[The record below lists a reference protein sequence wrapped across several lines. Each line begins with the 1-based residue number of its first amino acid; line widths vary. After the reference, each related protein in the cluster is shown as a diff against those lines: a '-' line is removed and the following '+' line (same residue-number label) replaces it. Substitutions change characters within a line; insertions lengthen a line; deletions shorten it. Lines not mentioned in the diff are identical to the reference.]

1 MSVILIIFGL
11 LLIIAIQV
19 DIWFTTLT
27 LGGGGPITGRLS
39 AWLWLAALKIHK
51 KSSNHRLLSTVG
63 FFLLVCIPV
72 FWFFF
77 TWLGWVSLF
86 TSVPTAVIGGSDKL
100 PATIL
105 ERIYFT
111 GFTLSTLGMGD
122 YQPSGPVWQLLTT
135 VASIQG
141 FFQVTLTFAYLIPI
155 VSAAS
160 RKRSFAAYITCLG
173 GTPDEIITRAWNGKD
188 FGQFDQHLIALAPML
203 TQEGESHLTYPILH
217 YFHTVERSRSAVLS
231 VAALDEALT
240 ILQYGLPAQYQP
252 DGAALKTTRRAIAAF
267 LNTLTTA
274 YIEPAS
280 INPVL
285 PNLTLLRKHQIPT
298 VSDEQFQTAIK
309 PLTQRRRL
317 LLALLDNEGW
327 QWDAISSSRVTN
339 RGAHLDDETM
349 IDQAKLH

>member
-1 MSVILIIFGL
+1 MSVLLIIFGV

-27 LGGGGPITGRLS
+27 IGGGGPLTGRLS

-51 KSSNHRLLSTVG
+51 KSTNHRLLSTVG
-63 FFLLVCIPV
+63 FLLLVCIPV
-72 FWFFF
+72 FWFLF

-86 TSVPTAVIGGSDKL
+86 SSVTTAVVSASDKL
-100 PATIL
+100 PASIL
-105 ERIYFT
+105 ERIYFA

-122 YQPSGPVWQLLTT
+122 YQPQGSLWQFLTT

-160 RKRSFAAYITCLG
+160 RKRSVAAYITCLG
-173 GTPDEIITRAWNGKD
+173 GTADEIITRAWNGKD
-188 FGQFDQHLIALAPML
+188 FGQFDQHLIALTPML

-231 VAALDEALT
+231 VVALDEALT
-240 ILQYGLPAQYQP
+240 IIQYGIPPSYQP
-252 DGAALKTTRRAIAAF
+252 DGAAVKATRRAIAAF
-267 LNTLTTA
+267 LNTLNTA
-274 YIEPAS
+274 YIEPSS
-280 INPVL
+280 INPPL
-285 PNLTLLRKHQIPT
+285 PNLTLLEKHQIPL
-298 VSDEQFQTAIK
+298 VDHQQFHQAIQ
-309 PLTQRRRL
+309 PLTRRRRL

-327 QWDAISSSRVTN
+327 QWDAIASSQLTN
-339 RGAHLDDETM
+339 RGSHLDDETP
-349 IDQAKLH
+349 IDQVKLH